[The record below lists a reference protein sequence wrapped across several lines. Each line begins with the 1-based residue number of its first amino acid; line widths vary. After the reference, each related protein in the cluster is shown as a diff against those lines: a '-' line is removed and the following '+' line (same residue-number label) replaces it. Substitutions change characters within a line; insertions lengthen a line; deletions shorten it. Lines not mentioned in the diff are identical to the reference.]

1 MPNTDSDTQQT
12 TTATPAT
19 RSTRQRVLVALKKQ
33 GHLTTRQLAAI
44 LGITPMGVRR
54 HLVSLQRD
62 GLVESSTV
70 QRGLG
75 RPSQAYRLTNQA
87 QALFPTMYAQLAN
100 ELLSYVELFDGSEQV
115 EALFQQRAQRRI
127 QQALVRLQPLDSLAA
142 RVAELA
148 AILDEDGYLAEW
160 EQLDDHT
167 FVLREFNCAVHSVA
181 RRYRQ
186 ACGSEL
192 TFIQAVLPE
201 AEVVRQHHLLGADSF
216 CGYRITRR
224 ARRNGEGPV

>member
-1 MPNTDSDTQQT
+1 MDMANTGSNTQQSASMNHT
-12 TTATPAT
+12 
-19 RSTRQRVLVALKKQ
+19 TRQRILVALKKQ
-33 GHLTTRQLAAI
+33 GHLTTRQLATI

-54 HLVSLQRD
+54 HLNSLQHD
-62 GLVESSTV
+62 SLVESSTIR
-70 QRGLG
+70 QGLG
-75 RPSQAYRLTNQA
+75 RPSQAYRLTGQA
-87 QALFPTMYAQLAN
+87 QALFPTTYAQLTN
-100 ELLSYVELFDGSEQV
+100 ELLSYVESFDGSAQI

-127 QQALVRLQPLDSLAA
+127 QQARGRLQPLDSLAA

-160 EQLDDHT
+160 EQLDDDT
-167 FVLREFNCAVHSVA
+167 FALREFNCAVHSVA
-181 RRYRQ
+181 SRFRQ

-201 AEVVRQHHLLGADSF
+201 ADVVRQHHLLGDDIF

-224 ARRNGEGPV
+224 PHSSDEQPA

>member
-1 MPNTDSDTQQT
+1 MNHT
-12 TTATPAT
+12 
-19 RSTRQRVLVALKKQ
+19 TRQRILVALKKQ
-33 GHLTTRQLAAI
+33 GHLTTRQLATM

-54 HLVSLQRD
+54 HLTLLQHDR
-62 GLVESSTV
+62 LVESSTIR
-70 QRGLG
+70 QGLG
-75 RPSQAYRLTNQA
+75 RPSQAYRLTSEA
-87 QALFPTMYAQLAN
+87 QALFPTTYAQLTN
-100 ELLSYVELFDGSEQV
+100 ELLGYVESFDGSAQI

-127 QQALVRLQPLDSLAA
+127 QQARGRLQSLDSLAA

-160 EQLDDHT
+160 EQLDDNT
-167 FVLREFNCAVHSVA
+167 FALREFNCAVHSVA
-181 RRYRQ
+181 SRFRQ

-201 AEVVRQHHLLGADSF
+201 ADIVRQHHLLGDDIY

-224 ARRNGEGPV
+224 PHSSNEQSA